1 MEKVRLQFKSVS
13 EIVGSEEMCLLI
25 LTDMEEQRQ
34 LTLFCDHAMAVQI
47 ELRVKIVP
55 ITEIMLPEVF
65 SNLLGAAN
73 CTDMMLYISNII
85 DGQYKVGLY
94 HPFSQEPIP
103 IRASDAV
110 LLSIASGIPL
120 YIDRFLMA
128 QQSMKYY
135 PNTNGISLPINTM
148 SNEMISKALE
158 RAIEEENYEIASHL
172 RDEQRR
178 RNNRLSSTE

>member
-47 ELRVKIVP
+47 ELRVKKIP
-55 ITEIMLPEVF
+55 ITEIMLPEVLTT
-65 SNLLGAAN
+65 LLGAIK
-73 CTDMMLYISNII
+73 CSDMMLFISNLI

-110 LLSIASGIPL
+110 LLSLVSDIPL
-120 YIDRFLMA
+120 YIDRILMA
-128 QQSMKYY
+128 RQSMRYY

-148 SNEMISKALE
+148 TNEMISQALQKA
-158 RAIEEENYEIASHL
+158 IDEENYEIASHL

-178 RNNRLSSTE
+178 RNNRFPSTE

>member
-34 LTLFCDHAMAVQI
+34 LTLFCDHAMAIQI
-47 ELRVKIVP
+47 ELRVKKVP

-65 SNLLGAAN
+65 ATLLGAAH

-94 HPFSQEPIP
+94 HSFSQEPIP

-120 YIDRFLMA
+120 YIDRFLMS

-178 RNNRLSSTE
+178 RNIRLSSTE